1 MWRKPTMS
9 IHDLSRTVKHLVVHV
24 WCVVLLASCTI
35 RSGEE
40 LVLLQ
45 SDAQPLS
52 AMAVRFVGSEGV
64 MWRTI
69 QGLTPDTPYQVVVQ
83 AQVQS
88 GAMQLVFRDTVGDT
102 AALVVVPGR
111 VEVSQYTL
119 QSNAQGAIMLEEMTY
134 ESRGGEYQLR
144 FVPLTQPTTP

>member
-1 MWRKPTMS
+1 MSQRPIMS
-9 IHDLSRTVKHLVVHV
+9 IHALSRTVKRLLVAI
-24 WCVVLLASCTI
+24 WCVMLVSCTI

-69 QGLTPDTPYQVVVQ
+69 EGLTPDTPYQVIIQ
-83 AQVQS
+83 AQVQT
-88 GAMQLVFRDTVGDT
+88 GAMQLVFRDATGDT
-102 AALVVVPGR
+102 EPLIIVPGQ
-111 VEVSQYTL
+111 VAVAQFTL
-119 QSNAQGAIMLEEMTY
+119 QSNAQGAMMLEEMTY
-134 ESRGGEYQLR
+134 QSRGGEYQLR
-144 FVPLTQPTTP
+144 FVPLTQPNTP

>member
-1 MWRKPTMS
+1 MWRRPTMS
-9 IHDLSRTVKHLVVHV
+9 IHVLSRTVKHLVVHV
-24 WCVVLLASCTI
+24 WCAVLLVSCTI

-102 AALVVVPGR
+102 APLVVVPGR

>member
-1 MWRKPTMS
+1 MSQRPIMS
-9 IHDLSRTVKHLVVHV
+9 IHALSRTVKHILLIG

-45 SDAQPLS
+45 PEAQPLS

-69 QGLTPDTPYQVVVQ
+69 DGLTPNTPYQVVVQ
-83 AQVQS
+83 AQLQS

-102 AALVVVPGR
+102 APLVVVPGR
-111 VEVSQYTL
+111 VEVAQYTL
-119 QSNAQGAIMLEEMTY
+119 QSNAQGAVMLEEMTY
-134 ESRGGEYQLR
+134 QSRGGEYQLR
-144 FVPLTQPTTP
+144 FVPLTQPYTP

>member
-1 MWRKPTMS
+1 M
-9 IHDLSRTVKHLVVHV
+9 LV
-24 WCVVLLASCTI
+24 SCTI

-69 QGLTPDTPYQVVVQ
+69 QGLTPDTPYQVIIQ
-83 AQVQS
+83 AQVQT
-88 GAMQLVFRDTVGDT
+88 GAMQLVFRDATGDT
-102 AALVVVPGR
+102 EPLIIVPGQ
-111 VEVSQYTL
+111 VAVAQFTL
-119 QSNAQGAIMLEEMTY
+119 QSNAQGAMMLEEMTY
-134 ESRGGEYQLR
+134 QSRGGEYQLR
-144 FVPLTQPTTP
+144 FVPLTQPNTP

>member
-1 MWRKPTMS
+1 MSQRPTMS
-9 IHDLSRTVKHLVVHV
+9 IHVLSRTVKHILLGA

-45 SDAQPLS
+45 PDAQPLS
-52 AMAVRFVGSEGV
+52 AVAVRFVGSEGV

-69 QGLTPDTPYQVVVQ
+69 EGLTPDTPYRVIVQ
-83 AQVQS
+83 AQIQS
-88 GAMQLVFRDTVGDT
+88 GAMQLVFRDAMGDT
-102 AALVVVPGR
+102 APLVVIPGR
-111 VEVSQYTL
+111 VEATQYTL
-119 QSNAQGAIMLEEMTY
+119 QSNAQGVILLEEMTY

-144 FVPLTQPTTP
+144 FVPLTQPNTP